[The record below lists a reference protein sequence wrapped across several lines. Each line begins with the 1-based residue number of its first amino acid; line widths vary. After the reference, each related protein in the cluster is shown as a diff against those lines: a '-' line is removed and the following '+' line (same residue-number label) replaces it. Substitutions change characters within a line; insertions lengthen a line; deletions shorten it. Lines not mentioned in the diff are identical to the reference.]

1 MREEPVLFV
10 NIADDFI
17 PYTIK
22 NGYNLKTCIVMGKV
36 NKEAELAES
45 NIRREVIHVLIYI
58 FLYVY
63 CQIQKCCISFSIS

>member
-22 NGYNLKTCIVMGKV
+22 NGYKLKTCIVTGKV

-45 NIRREVIHVLIYI
+45 NIRREVNDPV
-58 FLYVY
+58 
-63 CQIQKCCISFSIS
+63 